1 MTEACRKNNKILIF
15 KINKA
20 ILNPFECYEMM
31 GTISIGGTESFDLM
45 PYPYTMPDTLSPQMR
60 QEIKD
65 IINEVLDERLKH
77 K

>member
-1 MTEACRKNNKILIF
+1 
-15 KINKA
+15 
-20 ILNPFECYEMM
+20 
-31 GTISIGGTESFDLM
+31 
-45 PYPYTMPDTLSPQMR
+45 MPDTLSPQMR